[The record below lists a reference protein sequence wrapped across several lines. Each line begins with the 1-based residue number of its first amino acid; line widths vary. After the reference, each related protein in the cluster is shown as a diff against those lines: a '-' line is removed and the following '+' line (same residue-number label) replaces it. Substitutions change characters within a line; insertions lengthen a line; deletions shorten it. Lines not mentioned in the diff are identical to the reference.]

1 MDVLQQITIK
11 QTPYIFTYDPQ
22 PLRMTAREI
31 GALPALISELV
42 NMSIEK
48 VTPIECVGRVLVFE
62 VLPYKQIDPP
72 LIFCKAL
79 DLREY
84 YFIWAQAIKK
94 GFSGVRLLALYDD
107 MIRALRI
114 DKLRTDEAAFTMIE
128 ILKFKNEYL
137 RRL

>member
-1 MDVLQQITIK
+1 M
-11 QTPYIFTYDPQ
+11 
-22 PLRMTAREI
+22 
-31 GALPALISELV
+31 
-42 NMSIEK
+42 
-48 VTPIECVGRVLVFE
+48 GRVLVFE

-84 YFIWAQAIKK
+84 YFIWAQAIKR

-128 ILKFKNEYL
+128 ILNFKNEYL